1 MQLFYR
7 HCSYPLHGIR
17 PTLTGFLSI
26 NTSIAKQGKQRVHQ
40 VPVPD
45 SGDLNLFQRTSGT
58 VMFPNSVTT
67 VFAKMLY
74 GLAVKSQI
82 QLRRCVQHDICP
94 ALNW

>member
-1 MQLFYR
+1 M
-7 HCSYPLHGIR
+7 HGIR

-58 VMFPNSVTT
+58 VMFLTEFRYHRFRKDVIRVSGKEPNSIATLRTT
-67 VFAKMLY
+67 RHL
-74 GLAVKSQI
+74 S
-82 QLRRCVQHDICP
+82 RS
-94 ALNW
+94 